1 MKKSYLLL
9 TALAVAPLCGAQNL
23 EVVPMPADTA
33 AAVGLNAQASDIS
46 AALALLPQNTEGY
59 MAVGN
64 MPGFLRLAGMG
75 SEELGEAA
83 LVESAAI
90 GFGAGA
96 ADMLRQALPLY
107 SGMATEASLTEMA
120 QAWAM
125 KAHEHAQGV
134 IEAQLKQQSAEAIDK
149 AIDAIAAWKTAPLYA
164 VVSVH
169 EEGREMLP
177 ALQQSLLEE
186 LSEDEHAESVESGVW
201 KGVRLRCSDDIS
213 EIVVEDE
220 ELSALQKV
228 KLEGALRQLSLH
240 IMATVRDNALV
251 VAVCADPAQLSLAD
265 TPAASVLASDKAAVL
280 KEQSNPLTAI
290 YLSAEMNN
298 ACRELNMQPAKTF
311 SGFATGVF
319 KTLGSEG
326 TPAAQACQGA
336 VTALSALMAQ
346 YEQCTPAV
354 DAPTTLLMWEDGDLH
369 LDMVSDANGARF
381 AAAESVS
388 LPSSD
393 KTFFT
398 FTSDPVTGTHTCDG
412 SSMLNACETLV
423 NGLSATLTEE
433 GSAQVQGAMAQYH
446 LFDSEKE
453 TLGNAFA
460 AWKSAFSGSFSFV
473 ADAAG
478 SVPAS
483 LLGGSPAETVMVP
496 RVAVNLGVAQRAD
509 IEKGRSLFMQAV
521 KQGMAKVGADESV
534 LDSVPMAETK
544 ADNASLYSLALPICC
559 PGFSPT
565 VAVTD
570 KTWSFSSSVDLATA
584 VAKSPVAPAAAEG
597 KATFC
602 FSPAPVAELLKTAAA
617 LDAENEDLAEAA
629 AAADAVSSVISS
641 VSGTATTTADDLF
654 RLHVD
659 VTLKH

>member
-64 MPGFLRLAGMG
+64 LPGFLKLAGM
-75 SEELGEAA
+75 STEALGEAA
-83 LVESAAI
+83 RVESAAI
-90 GFGAGA
+90 GFGAGS
-96 ADMLRQALPLY
+96 ADMLRRALPLY
-107 SGMATEASLTEMA
+107 SSMATEESLTEMA
-120 QAWAM
+120 KAWTAQ
-125 KAHEHAQGV
+125 AHEHAQGV
-134 IEAQLKQQSAEAIDK
+134 IEAQHQQQRTEAIDK
-149 AIDAIAAWKTAPLYA
+149 AIDALASWQTAPLYA

-186 LSEDEHAESVESGVW
+186 LGEDEHAEAVESGVW
-201 KGVRLRCSDDIS
+201 KGVRLRCSNDVS
-213 EIVVEDE
+213 EVVVEDE
-220 ELSALQKV
+220 KLSALQKV
-228 KLEGALRQLSLH
+228 KLEGALSQLSLH

-265 TPAASVLASDKAAVL
+265 TPAASVLASDKSAIV
-280 KEQSNPLTAI
+280 KEQSNPLSAI

-311 SGFATGVF
+311 AGFATGVF

-346 YEQCTPAV
+346 YEQCSPAV

-369 LDMVSDANGARF
+369 LDLVSDANGARF
-381 AAAESVS
+381 VAAEAVA

-398 FTSDPVTGTHTCDG
+398 FTCDPVTGTRTCDG
-412 SSMLNACETLV
+412 AMLLNACETLV
-423 NGLSATLTEE
+423 NGLAATLTEE

-460 AWKSAFSGSFSFV
+460 AWKTAFTGSVSFV

-483 LLGGSPAETVMVP
+483 LMGGSPAEMVMVP
-496 RVAVNLGVAQRAD
+496 RVAMNLGVAQRAD
-509 IEKGRSLFMQAV
+509 IEQGRSLFMQAV

-534 LDSVPMAETK
+534 LDTVPMAETK
-544 ADNASLYSLALPICC
+544 ADSATLYSLALPMCC

-570 KTWSFSSSVDLATA
+570 KTWSLSSSVELATA

-597 KATFC
+597 KATFS
-602 FSPAPVAELLKTAAA
+602 FSPAPLAELLKAAAA
-617 LDAENEDLAEAA
+617 LDAENKDLADAA
-629 AAADAVSSVISS
+629 AAADVVSSVISS

-654 RLHVD
+654 RLRVD
-659 VTLKH
+659 VMLKH